1 MKLLYFILV
10 PLLCVFVSCNKEERQ
25 ENQKLSEMQGE
36 WRLNRITNLD
46 DNSYQVSTALQ
57 SPMITISGTTL
68 EWKENY
74 YSGSTQIQIN
84 QERVGTGEFEWVED
98 EEGDGDWEE
107 ICETIYWTS
116 FEFMYVRNNAESLIL
131 DPGKDSLQRSLY
143 VSRIDFS
150 NKNMIWEVAENGH
163 NYEFHLSRKE

>member
-84 QERVGTGEFEWVED
+84 QERVGTG
-98 EEGDGDWEE
+98 
-107 ICETIYWTS
+107 
-116 FEFMYVRNNAESLIL
+116 
-131 DPGKDSLQRSLY
+131 
-143 VSRIDFS
+143 
-150 NKNMIWEVAENGH
+150 
-163 NYEFHLSRKE
+163 